1 MRSIILILLF
11 ITAANAS
18 FANNNDPEATQKLKG
33 QVVDEN
39 GEPLAGVEVTVEGL
53 SKKVYTDFD
62 GNFEIDHLKSGAYT
76 VVVNIV
82 AYKEAKK
89 VLTTKLNNSEKALIK
104 LQQKEMKL
112 R

>member
-1 MRSIILILLF
+1 MKNVLLIILMVF
-11 ITAANAS
+11 AANA
-18 FANNNDPEATQKLKG
+18 AVAGNNDPETNLVLNG

-62 GNFEIDHLKSGAYT
+62 GNFEIGHLKSGAYT
-76 VVVNIV
+76 VVVNLV
-82 AYKEAKK
+82 AYKEAKT
-89 VLTTKLNNSEKALIK
+89 VLQTELNNSDKALIK